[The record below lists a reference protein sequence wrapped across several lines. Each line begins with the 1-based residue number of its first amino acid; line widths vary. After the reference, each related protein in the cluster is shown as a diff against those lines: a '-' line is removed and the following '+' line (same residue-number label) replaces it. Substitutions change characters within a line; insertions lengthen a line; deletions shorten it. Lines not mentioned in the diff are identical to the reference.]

1 MKRGRSTST
10 PTKAQRMRFDS
21 IREIG
26 CIVARRKGL
35 GFVPCEVHHLTVG
48 GHHGQKRRG
57 HDATI
62 GLNSWSHRGVPLPG
76 WNAAHCERVF
86 GPSYAREPR
95 RFREEIGDDET
106 LLAFQNELLANE
118 WRNAA

>member
-1 MKRGRSTST
+1 MKRGRSTGN
-10 PTKAQRMRFDS
+10 PTKAQRARFDA

-35 GFVPCEVHHLTVG
+35 GFVACEIHHLTVG
-48 GHHGQKRRG
+48 GRHGQKRLG

-62 GLNSWSHRGVPLPG
+62 GLNSWSHRGIPLPG

-95 RFREEIGDDET
+95 RFREEVGDDET
-106 LLAFQNELLANE
+106 LLAFQNDLLGQE